1 MSRAARGSHKT
12 TDYRT
17 MTTFFRRRAPRRLG
31 APLLLLGSVACA
43 TTGAT
48 FNSGVGDAFP
58 EHPPYYGG
66 TARAAVASDASRLG
80 YLPIVFQ
87 RGASQSEIFDPRAA
101 PGTPTAALLAEMNAY
116 LDTLVGNGAVAVRI
130 AAPAGS
136 GLTPPDV
143 RFGCLTDTGLP
154 DDDCTVDA
162 SSALGRGR
170 QQMKLAV
177 GRPSPEWTLRAG
189 EAMSARGASRALVV
203 TLEIGQML
211 LRQSALRGD
220 KELELGT
227 GHTARLPWLTSLET
241 PVSVLQLT
249 GALVD
254 REGKAIRIGAEAF
267 HPKRTPFLLSGAGA
281 QALLRDEDVNEARAA
296 RREDLPGRP
305 LAWQVALRNL
315 VAQLTGR
322 DLAAM

>member
-1 MSRAARGSHKT
+1 MMIHA
-12 TDYRT
+12 
-17 MTTFFRRRAPRRLG
+17 RRRTTRHLAAAWLV
-31 APLLLLGSVACA
+31 AASTACA

-48 FNSGVGDAFP
+48 LNSGVGDAFP
-58 EHPPYYGG
+58 EHPPYYAGA
-66 TARAAVASDASRLG
+66 ARAAIAADASRLG
-80 YLPIVFQ
+80 YQPIVFQ
-87 RGASQSEIFDPRAA
+87 RGASQSEIFDPKSA

-116 LDTLVGNGAVAVRI
+116 LDTLVGPAGVRV
-130 AAPAGS
+130 AAPAGA
-136 GLTPPDV
+136 GALPPDV
-143 RFGCLTDTGLP
+143 RFGCLTDTGAP

-170 QQMKLAV
+170 QEMKLAV
-177 GRPSPEWTLRAG
+177 GRPSAEWTSRTG
-189 EAMSARGASRALVV
+189 EAMSAAGATRTLVV

-211 LRQSALRGD
+211 LRQRGVRGD

-254 REGKAIRIGAEAF
+254 RDGKAIRIGAEAF
-267 HPKRTPFLLSGAGA
+267 HPKRTPFLLSGIGA

-296 RREDLPGRP
+296 RRDDLSGRP
-305 LAWQVALRNL
+305 LAWRVALRNL
-315 VAQLTGR
+315 VSQLTGR
-322 DLAAM
+322 EPAAP

>member
-1 MSRAARGSHKT
+1 
-12 TDYRT
+12 
-17 MTTFFRRRAPRRLG
+17 MTIFSRRRATRRLA
-31 APLLLLGSVACA
+31 APLLILGSAACA

-58 EHPPYYGG
+58 EHPPYYAG
-66 TARAAVASDASRLG
+66 TARAAVAADASRLG
-80 YLPIVFQ
+80 YLPIGFQ
-87 RGASQSEIFDPRAA
+87 RGASQSEIFDPGST
-101 PGTPTAALLAEMNAY
+101 PGTPTAALLTEMNAY
-116 LDTLVGNGAVAVRI
+116 LDTLVGHGTVAVRI
-130 AAPAGS
+130 ASRAAG
-136 GLTPPDV
+136 GRALTPPDV
-143 RFGCLTDTGLP
+143 RFGCLTDTGAP

-162 SSALGRGR
+162 SRALGRGR

-177 GRPSPEWTLRAG
+177 GRPSTEWIARTG
-189 EAMSARGASRALVV
+189 EAMSAAGAGRALVV

-211 LRQSALRGD
+211 LRQSGLRGD

-227 GHTARLPWLTSLET
+227 GYTARLPWLTSLET

-254 REGKAIRIGAEAF
+254 RDGKAIRIGAEAF
-267 HPKRTPFLLSGAGA
+267 FPKRTPLLLSGLGA
-281 QALLRDEDVNEARAA
+281 QALLRDEDVTEARAL
-296 RREDLPGRP
+296 RRDDLPGRP

-322 DLAAM
+322 DLAAR

>member
-1 MSRAARGSHKT
+1 MMIRS
-12 TDYRT
+12 
-17 MTTFFRRRAPRRLG
+17 RRRATRRLA
-31 APLLLLGSVACA
+31 APLLIVVGSVACA

-58 EHPPYYGG
+58 EHPPYYAG
-66 TARAAVASDASRLG
+66 TARVTIASDTSRLG

-87 RGASQSEIFDPRAA
+87 RGASQSEIFDPKSA
-101 PGTPTAALLAEMNAY
+101 PGTPTAALLIEMNAY
-116 LDTLVGNGAVAVRI
+116 LDSLVGTGVGAVRI
-130 AAPAGS
+130 APPAS
-136 GLTPPDV
+136 GGTLAPPDV
-143 RFGCLTDTGLP
+143 RFGCLTDTGAP

-162 SSALGRGR
+162 GSALGRGR
-170 QQMKLAV
+170 QQLKLAV
-177 GRPSPEWTLRAG
+177 GRPSPEWTSRAAA
-189 EAMSARGASRALVV
+189 AMSSAGATRALIV

-211 LRQSALRGD
+211 LRQTGLRGE

-227 GHTARLPWLTSLET
+227 GHTARLPWLTSPET

-254 REGKAIRIGAEAF
+254 RDGKASRIGAEAF
-267 HPKRTPFLLSGAGA
+267 FPKRTPFLSSGAGA

-296 RREDLPGRP
+296 RRDDLPGRP

-315 VAQLTGR
+315 VSQLTGR
-322 DLAAM
+322 EPAAR